1 MFCRLKKFKIRNIFL
16 KDFRIEYY
24 RLNLIEVVIRIR
36 NASWVKT
43 CRYPGLLVEDMIVWQ
58 ISIESRS
65 EIMLVHCNQGALLS
79 ARARAKVVDPR
90 NQDQRS
96 T

>member
-1 MFCRLKKFKIRNIFL
+1 MPAELKHVDIMV
-16 KDFRIEYY
+16 Y
-24 RLNLIEVVIRIR
+24 
-36 NASWVKT
+36 SSKT
-43 CRYPGLLVEDMIVWQ
+43 FVWQ
-58 ISIESRS
+58 ITIESRS